1 MNLELEKLIEFSLSD
16 GEITDKEMKVIL
28 NKANKLGITVDMVQI
43 IIESKKNT
51 TKSKGYLTPSVLNNK
66 KKLEQNK
73 ITINDLFLGT
83 LNYKDNFLIHFLLKP
98 ICLIIKSLYSFI
110 TFLMDQLVD
119 SSPQKKSIKT
129 STDDDNSYD
138 FSSSFDSGD
147 SGDFE

>member
-1 MNLELEKLIEFSLSD
+1 MNLELEKLIEFSLSN
-16 GEITDKEMKVIL
+16 GEITTKEMKVIL

-73 ITINDLFLGT
+73 ITTDDLFLGT
-83 LNYKDNFLIHFLLKP
+83 LNYKDNFFIHFIIKP
-98 ICLIIKSLYSFI
+98 IWFIMKSLYSLI

-119 SSPQKKSIKT
+119 SSPQKKI
-129 STDDDNSYD
+129 Y
-138 FSSSFDSGD
+138 
-147 SGDFE
+147 